1 MEELELLVQQMI
13 EEGKPKAEIE
23 SFIKN
28 WDIISIS
35 KKPNG
40 PAGMPAT
47 ARPKPNQKPA
57 AQPKISL
64 TETDSASSL
73 DAGSLVS
80 QKPIKSGATGGTI
93 ELKEIQLKEPEK
105 EFTPKQED
113 VAKLKS
119 LTRDYLSRNRY
130 RDFVP
135 EDKDISVQ
143 TVMDDYAVAE
153 QAKQEI
159 FDDYA
164 RLYPYQVNGEKSIMQ
179 RLGFGMNSLDNN
191 IGEKKA
197 NAVFQ
202 EVLADI
208 LNGEKR
214 EQQLYTVQQAEQLA
228 ENGDYD
234 TYVQIGKK
242 THYKEIAD
250 GPYGD
255 IIKLNLQLSDIKKKL
270 STATS
275 PEEKLQ
281 YQQVITSLNET
292 LKFRADGLN
301 AKYFFDPITGDRL
314 DPAKVTA
321 SSVAVDDTESVIDR
335 IAKLTEIKNADRN
348 RLELIYFS
356 HLQEYN
362 DHQKLLNTKYNVTV
376 TDRSGKP
383 FNILTDYNSEYT
395 ADGTRVVKNVPLRRL
410 IDAGLSDG
418 ANVSVYTTPGSKEIT
433 TDLESLIKT
442 IPAKSLELARERESL
457 GTVYLANIDPS
468 SIQKNALTTVARGLE
483 TASEEAIGESNTK
496 KLFGASTVKQLEGI
510 EKILSDADIQLS
522 KAQEKNFEKSLA
534 LKSSEAIGAFGIM
547 AGKFAIYDIAT
558 AGIFAFAGFPR
569 FLAALK
575 NSKSTWD
582 KIKRLGILTVAEEV
596 KFETTSLGKAETGAG
611 GSFFLGSE
619 AAKAAMPFRFKNKL
633 AIFNPFLEKIALTG
647 VGGATAS
654 EVSSISEAAIK
665 ELEGNKDF
673 MISLEEL
680 YGDLGDVRDRGIVN
694 IISFA
699 TLGASGMRSLDFK
712 SIKAKE
718 NLIKDI
724 DKRVYD
730 IDKELNSLKEIEGTA
745 DQRRKLENEKD
756 AKLGLRAAAQ
766 MQIDVAHRDVNN
778 ADISRLVEKAAK
790 AKEIIASK
798 ETTELEKKNA
808 ENDLFVI
815 EASINEANKK
825 YDNLLRDIQSSGV
838 FGDFDYQIIKGKEA
852 KIGGPDGR
860 TIKLEP
866 GENARYEPGGK
877 GKKPLIIIDLLSL
890 KKGVVAHEFT
900 HAIFEQAL
908 KNNPVLAE
916 NFKQKIESAINS
928 KLSGVT
934 YTIETPEGLKE
945 ISFKELIEKKY
956 GANPDQTAIE
966 YVTNI
971 VEEIQRNP
979 AFKEALI
986 QNGALN
992 SIRKTVIDAFAKIT
1006 GKEKLPLQDNN
1017 IINADSLLNLL
1028 YKFGGKTESGKDVTA
1043 EVAELKKILIDGSKP
1058 INVETGQEVM
1068 SPKKASKFASK
1079 ELDKELGDSKKD
1091 IFSKAEKAYKEYA
1104 ADPAYKD
1111 NDAVIGVMVG
1121 LEFEPIVKK
1130 IVNKRRDIPGFE
1142 LYRDEIVEAVT
1153 TETRPGFNGI
1163 PDLVALYRRGQ
1174 KLIAFAKK
1182 NLGDQEAINKKA
1194 AELGISEKRAAD
1206 FVEMAKGTKEEA
1218 SLTSFIYGQLPNRIQ
1233 GIIERKFPE
1242 LGRSFELTEGAEGRM
1257 TEAESITVEDSFV
1270 GEGGFYDMS
1279 APEITIRASKEKAYK
1294 ILELPDEF
1302 ISKINEPVE
1311 KFLLNRLPDL
1321 EARTVGNFTTAKGE
1335 PVNVSLYDT
1344 GKATII
1350 LEGSPITIKARTQAD
1365 VAAYLIKEGIINA
1378 DNFVK
1383 SKNFRDSAIEYSKN
1397 AMFNTLQDYVGGTL
1411 KKGTVASEAYAD
1423 FVKKSYGL
1431 YKNYLSQS
1439 NINKRF
1445 SVFAEPVIDKATGK
1459 QARAKTAIGE
1469 PIFKKKDI
1477 TPEEWYEYF
1486 VLGTGSKS
1494 GRIDGRRRSL
1504 LESILEDIAS
1514 DQIVSKLFDAQF
1526 KEVFEKRQGEISDSL
1541 IDNYAAIMAKNLDRG
1556 IEPTSFASKEIQ
1568 DVFKEINEKLNLGTK
1583 EELSNFMAY
1592 ARDSKDKLVI
1602 DLYNKLT
1609 DAIEVE
1615 LKEKI
1620 FIRNTAIIDKMNQ
1633 DTKAIIKTILGEE
1646 APNLNSLD
1654 YKTEE
1659 IPSSLKN
1666 KTTTRAV
1673 VMPEA
1678 DAITYKNLI
1687 NNVAKKLGDYNP
1699 SLLSKVLGGQG
1710 KMAIE
1715 VITKPVDSNAE
1726 PVRNFERINGKYIE
1740 KISGKKEVKNKQGVV
1755 TVNDFVH
1762 SNDPG
1767 ILKIADLIQS
1777 GITKGKKFE
1786 DIRKDIIKRQ
1796 EKTLNYLDSVLL
1808 SLNESLV
1815 GAKNKSQEEFDSV
1828 FKVVYNLLKGSNH
1841 FAITRDYSQILYLDT
1856 QAKGEYKN
1864 AHTEAAAELNAKILA
1879 ELYNGTLDQAKLDRL
1894 KGKQVSVLTEKLLED
1909 AVDKTLGRTKSGN
1922 LLLRPVL
1929 SEIYREAKANSNG
1942 QIINIADAL
1951 QALGKITIGDQLNV
1965 AKNLFSIPES
1975 KFLSD
1980 IVVEKLA
1987 ESFTEQFKDVN
1998 KNEAAELAKSAIEAL
2013 IEPKAEVE
2021 SFASK
2026 ELELKQK
2033 EFALNEMI
2041 ERKKGIRATEK
2052 ISKARASQLG
2062 QGKGKFEF
2070 FLPPNAQDF
2079 HDMLYNFYGKGKQG
2093 EADMQFMRDNLIIP
2107 FETAENKI
2115 STHREDL
2122 AVRFKLLN
2130 KKLKSENVK
2139 LDSELVD
2146 GVEKLGFTVEQAARV
2161 YIWSKLKYEIPNISA
2176 VEQARLINAVRK
2188 NQKLRDFADGLMEM
2202 TDMGGKYP
2210 EPDNNWFADNIKS
2223 ELYSHINKSVRAKY
2237 LEPWQENINAIFSKD
2252 NLNKVE
2258 AVYGKSV
2265 RFNLEQAISR
2275 MKTGRNRPLNLG
2287 KAESAML
2294 DYINGS
2300 NAVTMFANTRSAVL
2314 QTISS
2319 VNFLN
2324 WSDNNIY
2331 AAGKTLADP
2340 KNFAQTYLE
2349 LWNSDFLRQRRSGLQ
2364 IDITES
2370 EIAEAIG
2377 QNKNKAKAL
2386 FAKLMQA
2393 GYKPTQMA
2401 DSFAIAIGG
2410 TPFYINRTKKYMSE
2424 GWSEAEAKAK
2434 AFIDFRSLA
2443 EQHQQSSRQDRV
2455 SNIQTGLAGR
2465 LIFSFNNTPFQMTRI
2480 MKRAALDLINRRGS
2494 DKENISK
2501 LIYYST
2507 VQNLI
2512 FYTLQQGLFAAAFGD
2527 EDEKTTSN
2535 RYEKLTDGMISGFLR
2550 GTGLPGAVLSTVYLA
2565 AKNYQFETEKGYG
2578 ADYGNTINQL
2588 LSISPPLSTKTRSV
2602 YSALKSRKYYLTT
2615 KKGQRELETK
2625 QGFFEDP
2632 LMRSNIKMLSSLTNA
2647 PLSRIQTKIEN
2658 LGGSMDDQYGVWQRA
2673 ALALGWDK
2681 YSLGLY
2687 NDIPLTEEEKKI
2699 SSEERSKRAKE
2710 SADKRKTEEIKNMAT
2725 MTDKELIEYL
2735 NSKKK

>member
-57 AQPKISL
+57 AQPQISL

-80 QKPIKSGATGGTI
+80 QKPIESGIGIA
-93 ELKEIQLKEPEK
+93 KEKPKQG
-105 EFTPKQED
+105 FAPKQED
-113 VAKLKS
+113 VARLKS

-143 TVMDDYAVAE
+143 TVMDNYEIAE
-153 QAKQEI
+153 QAKEEI
-159 FDDYA
+159 FKDYS
-164 RLYPYQVNGEKSIMQ
+164 RLYPTQIQGEKTILQ
-179 RLGFGMNSLDNN
+179 QLGFVQNSLDKN
-191 IGEKKA
+191 IGKEKA
-197 NAVFQ
+197 DTIFQ

-214 EQQLYTVQQAEQLA
+214 EKEIYTVKQAEQLA
-228 ENGDYD
+228 ESGDYD
-234 TYVQIGKK
+234 TYMQIGKK
-242 THYKEIAD
+242 AHSAEIAN

-255 IIKLNLQLSDIKKKL
+255 IIRINQQLDGFKKKL
-270 STATS
+270 NTATT
-275 PEEKLQ
+275 PEEKLE
-281 YQQVITSLNET
+281 YQETINSLNES
-292 LKFRADGLN
+292 LKSRAENLDV
-301 AKYFFDPITGDRL
+301 KYFFDPITGDRL

-321 SSVAVDDTESVIDR
+321 SSTAADETDSVLDR
-335 IAKLTEIKNADRN
+335 IAQLTAIKDTDKN
-348 RLELIYFS
+348 RLELAYFS

-376 TDRSGKP
+376 TGRDGKP
-383 FNILTDYNSEYT
+383 FNILTDYDSEYT
-395 ADGTRVVKNVPLRRL
+395 SDGTRVIKNVPLRRL

-418 ANVSVYTTPGSKEIT
+418 ANVSVYTAPGSKEVA

-442 IPAKSLELARERESL
+442 IPTKSLELARERQAL

-468 SIQKNALTTVARGLE
+468 SINKNVLTTATRFVESAVDATIGADATERLFGSSTVKKLDEIEKTLSDSNVQLSDAQKENFKRSLPLQIAEGTGGFIPELVKFAAYDVATQGAYTSIGITRLLSTLKNSKSAWDKTKYLALAAGMEELKFEAVTLGGAETGAGAGFFLGGTAARKIMPFRFKGDLAAFNPALE
-483 TASEEAIGESNTK
+483 KIVLGGAGGAAASEVASVVEAG
-496 KLFGASTVKQLEGI
+496 VKQLEG
-510 EKILSDADIQLS
+510 D
-522 KAQEKNFEKSLA
+522 KS
-534 LKSSEAIGAFGIM
+534 FM
-547 AGKFAIYDIAT
+547 
-558 AGIFAFAGFPR
+558 
-569 FLAALK
+569 
-575 NSKSTWD
+575 
-582 KIKRLGILTVAEEV
+582 
-596 KFETTSLGKAETGAG
+596 
-611 GSFFLGSE
+611 
-619 AAKAAMPFRFKNKL
+619 
-633 AIFNPFLEKIALTG
+633 
-647 VGGATAS
+647 
-654 EVSSISEAAIK
+654 SSIK
-665 ELEGNKDF
+665 
-673 MISLEEL
+673 EL
-680 YGDLGDVRDRGIVN
+680 YGDLGEAAERGIVN
-694 IISFA
+694 SFVFGLIGVHNMKP
-699 TLGASGMRSLDFK
+699 TDFK
-712 SIKAKE
+712 SIRSKE
-718 NLIKDI
+718 NLVKDI
-724 DKRVYD
+724 DKRLYD
-730 IDKELNSLKEIEGTA
+730 IDKELKSLKKIKGTEY
-745 DQRRKLENEKD
+745 QQSKLIDE
-756 AKLGLRAAAQ
+756 AAAK
-766 MQIDVAHRDVNN
+766 IGLKNTISAELKVAHRDIDN
-778 ADISRLVEKAAK
+778 ANISLFAEKAANAKKIISSKTATEQEK
-790 AKEIIASK
+790 ADAK
-798 ETTELEKKNA
+798 
-808 ENDLFVI
+808 NDLFVA
-815 EASINEANKK
+815 EAAIDNASKK
-825 YDNLLRDIQSSGV
+825 YENLLRDVQSSGAL
-838 FGDFDYQIIKGKEA
+838 GEFDYEIIRGK
-852 KIGGPDGR
+852 
-860 TIKLEP
+860 
-866 GENARYEPGGK
+866 K
-877 GKKPLIIIDLLSL
+877 GKKGTLEATENAKYVPGKKGQKPLLILDLLSL
-890 KKGVVAHEFT
+890 KKGVVPHEFT
-900 HAIFEQAL
+900 HIIFEQAL
-908 KNNPVLAE
+908 NNDPVLAE
-916 NFKQKIESAINS
+916 NFKKKIQGAINT

-934 YTIETPEGLKE
+934 FTVKDAEGPKE
-945 ISFKELIEKKY
+945 ISFDELINAKY
-956 GANPDQTAIE
+956 GANESQTAIE

-971 VEEIQRNP
+971 VEEIQKNP
-979 AFKEALI
+979 AVKRALI
-986 QNGALN
+986 QNGAMN
-992 SIRKTVIDAFAKIT
+992 SIRKSVLDAFSTIT
-1006 GKEKLPLQDNN
+1006 GKEKLPLQDEN
-1017 IINADSLLNLL
+1017 IRDVDSLLNLL
-1028 YKFGGKTESGKDVTA
+1028 YKFGSKAEAGKDITKEA
-1043 EVAELKKILIDGSKP
+1043 EELKNILIDGSKP
-1058 INVETGQEVM
+1058 INGKTGEEIM
-1068 SPKKASKFASK
+1068 STEKASEFASK

-1104 ADPAYKD
+1104 TDPAYKD
-1111 NDAVIGVMVG
+1111 NEAVIGMMVG

-1130 IVNKRRDIPGFE
+1130 IVDKRRDIPGFD
-1142 LYRDEIVEAVT
+1142 LYRNEIVEAVT

-1182 NLGDQEAINKKA
+1182 NPADQEAINKKA
-1194 AELGISEKRAAD
+1194 AELGINEKRIAD

-1218 SLTSFIYGQLPNRIQ
+1218 SLTSFVYGQLPNRIQ

-1257 TEAESITVEDSFV
+1257 TEAESMTVEDSFV

-1279 APEITIRASKEKAYK
+1279 APEVTMRASKEKAYK

-1302 ISKINEPVE
+1302 VDKISKPIE
-1311 KFLLNRLPDL
+1311 KFLLGKLPDL

-1335 PVNVSLYDT
+1335 SVNVSLYDN

-1350 LEGSPITIKARTQAD
+1350 LEGAPITIKARTQAE
-1365 VAAYLIKEGIINA
+1365 VATYLIKEGVIDA
-1378 DNFVK
+1378 DNFNK
-1383 SKNFRDSAIEYSKN
+1383 SKNFRESAIEYSKN
-1397 AMFNTLQDYVGGTL
+1397 AIFNNLQDYVGGTL
-1411 KKGTVASEAYAD
+1411 KKGTVASEAYAE
-1423 FVKKSYGL
+1423 FVNKSYSL

-1445 SVFAEPVIDKATGK
+1445 SVFADPVIDKATGK
-1459 QARAKTAIGE
+1459 QARAKTAVGE
-1469 PIFKKKDI
+1469 PIFKKREI
-1477 TPEEWYEYF
+1477 TPQEWSEYF

-1504 LESILEDIAS
+1504 LEAISEEIGG
-1514 DQIVSKLFDAQF
+1514 DQIVSKLFDNEF
-1526 KEVFEKRQGEISDSL
+1526 KEIFEKRQGEISDNL

-1556 IEPTSFASKEIQ
+1556 IEPESFASKELQ

-1583 EELSNFMAY
+1583 EEL
-1592 ARDSKDKLVI
+1592 ARFIISAPDSKDKLVI
-1602 DLYNKLT
+1602 DLYDKFIS
-1609 DAIEVE
+1609 AIEAE
-1615 LKEKI
+1615 LKEKV
-1620 FIRNTAIIDKMNQ
+1620 FIKNTSIVDKMNQ
-1633 DTKAIIKTILGEE
+1633 DTKAIIKRILGEE

-1654 YKTEE
+1654 YGKVLE
-1659 IPSSLKN
+1659 PSSRVEGREVSLFVIPKADVAVYETIIKN
-1666 KTTTRAV
+1666 V
-1673 VMPEA
+1673 VE
-1678 DAITYKNLI
+1678 
-1687 NNVAKKLGDYNP
+1687 KLENYNP
-1699 SLLSKVLGGQG
+1699 VLLSSVLGGQG
-1710 KMAIE
+1710 KMVIE
-1715 VITKPVDSNAE
+1715 VEGGNK
-1726 PVRNFERINGKYIE
+1726 RINGKYIE
-1740 KISGKKEVKNKQGVV
+1740 GIQGIKESKESKKAV
-1755 TVNDFVH
+1755 TRNDFVH
-1762 SNDPG
+1762 SNDSELLKFKQQLDIAETKEDKIK
-1767 ILKIADLIQS
+1767 ILNSKANQEL
-1777 GITKGKKFE
+1777 
-1786 DIRKDIIKRQ
+1786 RKNILARQ
-1796 EKTLNYLDSVLL
+1796 EKTQKFLDNALISFNETLN
-1808 SLNESLV
+1808 N
-1815 GAKNKSQEEFDSV
+1815 AKNKGQQEFETV
-1828 FKVVYNLLKGSNH
+1828 YRVIYNLLKGSNH

-1879 ELYNGTLDQAKLDRL
+1879 ELYNGTLDQTKLDAL

-1909 AVDKTLGRTKSGN
+1909 AVDKVLGRTKSGN
-1922 LLLRPVL
+1922 LLLRPML
-1929 SEIYREAKANSNG
+1929 TEIYREAKANSNG
-1942 QIINIADAL
+1942 QIINIAEAV
-1951 QALGKITIGDQLNV
+1951 QKLGKTTIADQFAV
-1965 AKNLFSIPES
+1965 AENLFSIPEN

-1980 IVVEKLA
+1980 IVIEKLA
-1987 ESFTEQFKDVN
+1987 DSFTDQFKDVN
-1998 KNEAAELAKSAIEAL
+1998 KNEAIELAKGAIEAL
-2013 IEPKAEVE
+2013 TKPEAEAE

-2033 EFALNEMI
+2033 EFVLNEMI
-2041 ERKKGIRATEK
+2041 ERKKGVRATEK

-2062 QGKGKFEF
+2062 QGKGKFEV

-2093 EADMQFMRDNLIIP
+2093 EADMQFMRENLIEP
-2107 FETAENKI
+2107 FENAENKI

-2130 KKLKSENVK
+2130 KKLKSEDVK

-2176 VEQARLINAVRK
+2176 VEQARLISAVRK

-2252 NLNKVE
+2252 NLNKIE
-2258 AVYGKSV
+2258 AVYGKNV
-2265 RFNLEQAISR
+2265 RFNLEQAIGR
-2275 MKTGRNRPLNLG
+2275 MRTGRNRPLNLG

-2300 NAVTMFANTRSAVL
+2300 NAVTMFVNTRSAVL

-2319 VNFLN
+2319 VNFIN

-2377 QNKNKAKAL
+2377 ENKNKAKAL

-2424 GWSEAEAKAK
+2424 GLSEAEAKAK

-2443 EQHQQSSRQDRV
+2443 EEHQQSSRQDRV
-2455 SNIQTGLAGR
+2455 SNIQTGVAGR

-2480 MKRAALDLINRRGS
+2480 MKRAALDLVNRRGN

-2501 LIYYST
+2501 LVYYST

-2512 FYTLQQGLFAAAFGD
+2512 FYALQQGLFAAAFGD
-2527 EDEKTTSN
+2527 EDEKTNSD
-2535 RYEKLTDGMISGFLR
+2535 RYERLADGMISGFLR
-2550 GTGLPGAVLSTVYLA
+2550 GTGLPGAVLSTAYLT

-2578 ADYGNTINQL
+2578 ADYGNTINQM

-2615 KKGQRELETK
+2615 NKGKKELETK
-2625 QGFFEDP
+2625 QGFFENP
-2632 LMRSNIKMLSSLTNA
+2632 VMRSNIKLLSTMSNA
-2647 PLSRIQTKIEN
+2647 PLSRIQTKMEN
-2658 LGGSMDDQYGVWQRA
+2658 LGGTMDDQYGTWQRA

-2687 NDIPLTEEEKKI
+2687 NKPVETEEEKKI
-2699 SSEERSKRAKE
+2699 SSQERSKRAKE
-2710 SADKRKTEEIKNMAT
+2710 SAAKRKLDEMNAMSKMTSEELA
-2725 MTDKELIEYL
+2725 EYL
-2735 NSKKK
+2735 KNKKSK

>member
-1 MEELELLVQQMI
+1 MEELELLVEQMLK
-13 EEGKPKAEIE
+13 EGKSQDEIT
-23 SFIKN
+23 SFIKS
-28 WDIISIS
+28 WDANSTP

-40 PAGMPAT
+40 PVEKTAT
-47 ARPKPNQKPA
+47 SGPKPTPPQKA
-57 AQPKISL
+57 APMGITL
-64 TETDSASSL
+64 TETDSASL
-73 DAGSLVS
+73 LGAGSLVS
-80 QKPIKSGATGGTI
+80 QKPIKSGIGIAEEKPKPKLDSALIKSFSNDAINGINSIIADPIKLESATGYTNL
-93 ELKEIQLKEPEK
+93 EALYYDEK
-105 EFTPKQED
+105 ENPWGGLKAEVIDNVPDEYKAD
-113 VAKLKS
+113 VEKIINATFNNKVQKL
-119 LTRDYLSRNRY
+119 
-130 RDFVP
+130 
-135 EDKDISVQ
+135 
-143 TVMDDYAVAE
+143 
-153 QAKQEI
+153 QA
-159 FDDYA
+159 
-164 RLYPYQVNGEKSIMQ
+164 Q
-179 RLGFGMNSLDNN
+179 RSKASLDNLN
-191 IGEKKA
+191 NYIQQKGIGIEQMDSILQSTELQTLSSSESKLYSINKKLEDKNLPLAVRQRLEEEKKLYRGKNKKDKVDLSTGMAISVEDADARVKLGESESSFVDISNTVNLYA
-197 NAVFQ
+197 NAYLKKGTDRDKLKAEWQ
-202 EVLADI
+202 STL
-208 LNGEKR
+208 R
-214 EQQLYTVQQAEQLA
+214 ENYALTLD
-228 ENGDYD
+228 N
-234 TYVQIGKK
+234 KK
-242 THYKEIAD
+242 TYD
-250 GPYGD
+250 
-255 IIKLNLQLSDIKKKL
+255 
-270 STATS
+270 
-275 PEEKLQ
+275 
-281 YQQVITSLNET
+281 
-292 LKFRADGLN
+292 
-301 AKYFFDPITGDRL
+301 
-314 DPAKVTA
+314 AKVTNKMLR
-321 SSVAVDDTESVIDR
+321 S
-335 IAKLTEIKNADRN
+335 
-348 RLELIYFS
+348 
-356 HLQEYN
+356 
-362 DHQKLLNTKYNVTV
+362 LLVSDGYKIE
-376 TDRSGKP
+376 P
-383 FNILTDYNSEYT
+383 
-395 ADGTRVVKNVPLRRL
+395 DGTFKNLPLDAIVKYADYGSITGKDSRL
-410 IDAGLSDG
+410 ARFLGLDD
-418 ANVSVYTTPGSKEIT
+418 KIMT
-433 TDLESLIKT
+433 TDGQDLE
-442 IPAKSLELARERESL
+442 ELARIQASRKIALLGKKEALKRLYILNEDITSIDKNKLTQATEIL
-457 GTVYLANIDPS
+457 GTALVGEKWYTDNYGFSGRKLVTQAAEVLQDNDINLSKEEKEYLEYSFGETLTEVGAGFAPI
-468 SIQKNALTTVARGLE
+468 ALEFALLNKARGLIMAG
-483 TASEEAIGESNTK
+483 TGVNRLMEAWRG
-496 KLFGASTVKQLEGI
+496 G
-510 EKILSDADIQLS
+510 S
-522 KAQEKNFEKSLA
+522 K
-534 LKSSEAIGAFGIM
+534 AIGA
-547 AGKFAIYDIAT
+547 AKA
-558 AGIFAFAGFPR
+558 
-569 FLAALK
+569 
-575 NSKSTWD
+575 
-582 KIKRLGILTVAEEV
+582 
-596 KFETTSLGKAETGAG
+596 TTSLGRTINKAKFVGATLMMEEAVTQTVGLNTGAG
-611 GSFFLGSE
+611 AAFAGVGLLMPIKFRSSYNQLNTILNKGLVPGFTGVVAGE
-619 AAKAAMPFRFKNKL
+619 AAKHVETGIKQLKGEQQWQNFVEENYNDLSKVGKDALANFIVFGASGFGHIGKYDLTTTKRLNEIRTLRDNAMINALKTSDPNAQKYAELYNEVDVYIKSIDSYKKRQTKEGYKDYLNNEFLPEINKKQSKRGL
-633 AIFNPFLEKIALTG
+633 QEIEMDVKP
-647 VGGATAS
+647 AS
-654 EVSSISEAAIK
+654 EMRPGYDAEYIPSSKNSKAKVFVDEAKYREGKEIHEISHALQHELFGTDATFK
-665 ELEGNKDF
+665 ENFVEGLRDILKKITLPSKVENGKILESGNLLELIDSNYSGNKMDSEYFAHAAEYLAKPEVYSSLVAGNAFYNLKNHVTGFFEQNFGYKPALRTQADLINWMGRYVETLKKGKGYTTYAERLQEFIKPETMTSEF
-673 MISLEEL
+673 MAGENKKFASQILEEL
-680 YGDLGDVRDRGIVN
+680 GD
-694 IISFA
+694 
-699 TLGASGMRSLDFK
+699 K
-712 SIKAKE
+712 
-718 NLIKDI
+718 
-724 DKRVYD
+724 
-730 IDKELNSLKEIEGTA
+730 
-745 DQRRKLENEKD
+745 
-756 AKLGLRAAAQ
+756 
-766 MQIDVAHRDVNN
+766 
-778 ADISRLVEKAAK
+778 
-790 AKEIIASK
+790 
-798 ETTELEKKNA
+798 
-808 ENDLFVI
+808 
-815 EASINEANKK
+815 
-825 YDNLLRDIQSSGV
+825 
-838 FGDFDYQIIKGKEA
+838 
-852 KIGGPDGR
+852 
-860 TIKLEP
+860 
-866 GENARYEPGGK
+866 
-877 GKKPLIIIDLLSL
+877 
-890 KKGVVAHEFT
+890 
-900 HAIFEQAL
+900 
-908 KNNPVLAE
+908 
-916 NFKQKIESAINS
+916 
-928 KLSGVT
+928 
-934 YTIETPEGLKE
+934 
-945 ISFKELIEKKY
+945 
-956 GANPDQTAIE
+956 
-966 YVTNI
+966 
-971 VEEIQRNP
+971 
-979 AFKEALI
+979 
-986 QNGALN
+986 
-992 SIRKTVIDAFAKIT
+992 
-1006 GKEKLPLQDNN
+1006 
-1017 IINADSLLNLL
+1017 
-1028 YKFGGKTESGKDVTA
+1028 
-1043 EVAELKKILIDGSKP
+1043 
-1058 INVETGQEVM
+1058 
-1068 SPKKASKFASK
+1068 
-1079 ELDKELGDSKKD
+1079 KKD
-1091 IFSKAEKAYKEYA
+1091 IFSKAEKAYKEYST
-1104 ADPAYKD
+1104 DPAYKD
-1111 NDAVIGVMVG
+1111 NEAVIGMMVG

-1130 IVNKRRDIPGFE
+1130 IVDKRRDIPGFE

-1174 KLIAFAKK
+1174 KLITFAKK

-1194 AELGISEKRAAD
+1194 AELGISEKRIAD

-1218 SLTSFIYGQLPNRIQ
+1218 SLASFIYGQLPNRIQ

-1242 LGRSFELTEGAEGRM
+1242 LGRSFELTEGAEGKM

-1279 APEITIRASKEKAYK
+1279 APEVTIRASKEKAYK

-1302 ISKINEPVE
+1302 ITKINAPVE
-1311 KFLLNRLPDL
+1311 KFLLSRLPDL
-1321 EARTVGNFTTAKGE
+1321 EARTVGNFVTAKGE

-1365 VAAYLIKEGIINA
+1365 VAAYLIKEGVIDA

-1397 AMFNTLQDYVGGTL
+1397 AMFNILQDYVGGTL
-1411 KKGTVASEAYAD
+1411 KKGTVASAEYAD
-1423 FVKKSYGL
+1423 FVKKSYSL

-1445 SVFAEPVIDKATGK
+1445 SVFAEPVIDKVTGK

-1486 VLGTGSKS
+1486 VLGAGSKS

-1504 LESILEDIAS
+1504 LESILEDVAS
-1514 DQIVSKLFDAQF
+1514 DQIVSKLFDKEF

-1556 IEPTSFASKEIQ
+1556 IEPTSFASRKIQ
-1568 DVFKEINEKLNLGTK
+1568 EVFEEINEKLNLGTK
-1583 EELSNFMAY
+1583 EELSNFITY
-1592 ARDSKDKLVI
+1592 ASDSKDKLVI

-1609 DAIEVE
+1609 DAIEAE
-1615 LKEKI
+1615 LREKI
-1620 FIRNTAIIDKMNQ
+1620 FIKNTAVVDKMNQ
-1633 DTKAIIKTILGEE
+1633 DTKAIFKRILSDE
-1646 APNLNSLD
+1646 APNLNNLD
-1654 YKTEE
+1654 YEK
-1659 IPSSLKN
+1659 ILKPSSRVEGRKVSLSIVPKTDVPVYENIIKN
-1666 KTTTRAV
+1666 A
-1673 VMPEA
+1673 
-1678 DAITYKNLI
+1678 
-1687 NNVAKKLGDYNP
+1687 AKKLGNYDP
-1699 SLLSKVLGGQG
+1699 VLLSSVLGGQG

-1715 VITKPVDSNAE
+1715 IEGGAKG
-1726 PVRNFERINGKYIE
+1726 INGKYIKQIQGIQEPKGQE
-1740 KISGKKEVKNKQGVV
+1740 KAITRK
-1755 TVNDFVH
+1755 DFVH

-1777 GITKGKKFE
+1777 GITKGQKFE
-1786 DIRKDIIKRQ
+1786 DVRNDIIKRQ

-1815 GAKNKSQEEFDSV
+1815 EAKNKSQEEFDSV

-1879 ELYNGTLDQAKLDRL
+1879 ELYNGTLNQEKLNEL
-1894 KGKQVSVLTEKLLED
+1894 KGRQVSVLTEKLLED
-1909 AVDKTLGRTKSGN
+1909 AVDKALGRTKSGN

-1929 SEIYREAKANSNG
+1929 TEIYREAKANSNG
-1942 QIINIADAL
+1942 QIINVSDAL
-1951 QALGKITIGDQLNV
+1951 QALGKITIGDQFAV
-1965 AKNLFSIPES
+1965 AEKLFSIPEN

-1980 IVVEKLA
+1980 IVIEKLA
-1987 ESFTEQFKDVN
+1987 ESFADQFENISK
-1998 KNEAAELAKSAIEAL
+1998 KEGIELAKSAIDALVKPEAQ
-2013 IEPKAEVE
+2013 PE

-2252 NLNKVE
+2252 NLNKIE

-2300 NAVTMFANTRSAVL
+2300 NAVTMFANSRSAVL

-2424 GWSEAEAKAK
+2424 GFSEAEAKAK

-2443 EQHQQSSRQDRV
+2443 EEHQQSSRQDRV
-2455 SNIQTGLAGR
+2455 SNIQTGVAGR
-2465 LIFSFNNTPFQMTRI
+2465 LVFSFNNTPFQMTRI

-2527 EDEKTTSN
+2527 EDEKTTSS
-2535 RYEKLTDGMISGFLR
+2535 RYEKLADGMISGFLR

-2632 LMRSNIKMLSSLTNA
+2632 LMRSNIKMFSSLTNA
-2647 PLSRIQTKIEN
+2647 PLSRIQTKMEN
-2658 LGGSMDDQYGVWQRA
+2658 LGGTMDDQYGVWQRA

-2687 NDIPLTEEEKKI
+2687 NNIPLTEEEKKI
-2699 SSEERSKRAKE
+2699 SAEERSKRAKE
-2710 SADKRKTEEIKNMAT
+2710 SADKRKIEEIKNMAT

>member
-57 AQPKISL
+57 AQPQISL
-64 TETDSASSL
+64 TETDSVSSL

-80 QKPIKSGATGGTI
+80 QKPIESGIGIA
-93 ELKEIQLKEPEK
+93 KEKPKQ

-113 VAKLKS
+113 VARLKN

-130 RDFVP
+130 REFVP

-143 TVMDDYAVAE
+143 TVMDDYEIAE
-153 QAKQEI
+153 QAKEEI
-159 FDDYA
+159 FKDYS
-164 RLYPYQVNGEKSIMQ
+164 RLYPTQIQGEKTILQ
-179 RLGFGMNSLDNN
+179 QLGFVQNSLDKN
-191 IGEKKA
+191 IGKEKA
-197 NAVFQ
+197 DTIFQ

-208 LNGEKR
+208 LNSEKR
-214 EQQLYTVQQAEQLA
+214 EKEIYTVEQAEQLA
-228 ENGDYD
+228 ESGDYD
-234 TYVQIGKK
+234 TYMQIGKK
-242 THYKEIAD
+242 AHSAEIAN

-255 IIKLNLQLSDIKKKL
+255 IIRINQQLDGFKKKL
-270 STATS
+270 NTATT
-275 PEEKLQ
+275 PEEKLE
-281 YQQVITSLNET
+281 YQETINSLNES
-292 LKFRADGLN
+292 LKYRANNLDV
-301 AKYFFDPITGDRL
+301 KYFFDPITGDRL

-321 SSVAVDDTESVIDR
+321 SSTAADDTDSVLDR
-335 IAKLTEIKNADRN
+335 IAQLTAIKDTDKN
-348 RLELIYFS
+348 RLELAYFS

-362 DHQKLLNTKYNVTV
+362 DHQKLLNTKYNVTA
-376 TDRSGKP
+376 TGRDGKP
-383 FNILTDYNSEYT
+383 FNILTDYDSEYT
-395 ADGTRVVKNVPLRRL
+395 SDGTRVIKNVPLRRL

-418 ANVSVYTTPGSKEIT
+418 ANVSVYTAPGSKEVA

-442 IPAKSLELARERESL
+442 IPTKSLELARERQAL

-468 SIQKNALTTVARGLE
+468 SINKNALTTATRFVESAVDATIGADATERLFGSSTVKKLDEIEKTLSDSNVQLSDAQKENFKRSLPLQIAEGAGGFIPELVKFAAYDVATQGAYTSIGITRLLSTLKNSKSAWDKTKYLALAAGMEELKFEAVTLGGAETGAGAGFFLGGTAARKIMPFRFKGDLAAFNPALE
-483 TASEEAIGESNTK
+483 KIVLGGAGGAAASEVASVVEAG
-496 KLFGASTVKQLEGI
+496 VKQLEG
-510 EKILSDADIQLS
+510 D
-522 KAQEKNFEKSLA
+522 KS
-534 LKSSEAIGAFGIM
+534 FM
-547 AGKFAIYDIAT
+547 
-558 AGIFAFAGFPR
+558 
-569 FLAALK
+569 
-575 NSKSTWD
+575 
-582 KIKRLGILTVAEEV
+582 
-596 KFETTSLGKAETGAG
+596 
-611 GSFFLGSE
+611 
-619 AAKAAMPFRFKNKL
+619 
-633 AIFNPFLEKIALTG
+633 
-647 VGGATAS
+647 
-654 EVSSISEAAIK
+654 SSIK
-665 ELEGNKDF
+665 
-673 MISLEEL
+673 EL
-680 YGDLGDVRDRGIVN
+680 YGDLGKAAERGIVN
-694 IISFA
+694 SFVFGLIGVHNMKP
-699 TLGASGMRSLDFK
+699 TDFK
-712 SIKAKE
+712 SIRSKE
-718 NLIKDI
+718 NLVKDI
-724 DKRVYD
+724 DKRLYD
-730 IDKELNSLKEIEGTA
+730 IDKELKSLKKTKGTEY
-745 DQRRKLENEKD
+745 QQSKLIDE
-756 AKLGLRAAAQ
+756 AAAK
-766 MQIDVAHRDVNN
+766 IGLKNTISAELKVAHRDIDN
-778 ADISRLVEKAAK
+778 ANISLFAEKAANAKKIISSKTATEQEK
-790 AKEIIASK
+790 ADAK
-798 ETTELEKKNA
+798 
-808 ENDLFVI
+808 NDLFVA
-815 EASINEANKK
+815 EAAIDNASKK
-825 YDNLLRDIQSSGV
+825 YENLLRDVQSSGAL
-838 FGDFDYQIIKGKEA
+838 GEFDYELVRGK
-852 KIGGPDGR
+852 
-860 TIKLEP
+860 
-866 GENARYEPGGK
+866 K
-877 GKKPLIIIDLLSL
+877 GKKGTLEASENAKYVPGKKGQKPLLILDLLSL
-890 KKGVVAHEFT
+890 KKGVVPHEFT
-900 HAIFEQAL
+900 HIIFEQAL
-908 KNNPVLAE
+908 NNDPVLAE
-916 NFKQKIESAINS
+916 NFKKKIQGAINT

-934 YTIETPEGLKE
+934 FTVKDAEGPKE
-945 ISFKELIEKKY
+945 VSFDELINAKY
-956 GANPDQTAIE
+956 GANESQTAIE

-979 AFKEALI
+979 AVKRALI
-986 QNGALN
+986 QNGAMN
-992 SIRKTVIDAFAKIT
+992 SIRKSVLDAFSTIT
-1006 GKEKLPLQDNN
+1006 GKEKLPLQDEN
-1017 IINADSLLNLL
+1017 IRDVDSLLNLL
-1028 YKFGGKTESGKDVTA
+1028 YKFGSKAEAGKDITKEA
-1043 EVAELKKILIDGSKP
+1043 EELKNILIDGSKP
-1058 INVETGQEVM
+1058 INGKTGEEVM
-1068 SPKKASKFASK
+1068 STEKASEFASK

-1104 ADPAYKD
+1104 TDPAYKD
-1111 NDAVIGVMVG
+1111 NEAVIGMMVG

-1130 IVNKRRDIPGFE
+1130 IVDKRRDIPGFD
-1142 LYRDEIVEAVT
+1142 LYRNEIVEAVT

-1182 NLGDQEAINKKA
+1182 NPGDQEAINKKA
-1194 AELGISEKRAAD
+1194 AELGVNEKRIAD

-1218 SLTSFIYGQLPNRIQ
+1218 SLTSFVYGQLPNRIQ

-1242 LGRSFELTEGAEGRM
+1242 LGRSFELTEGTEGRM
-1257 TEAESITVEDSFV
+1257 TEAESMTVEDSFV

-1279 APEITIRASKEKAYK
+1279 APEITMRASKEKAYK
-1294 ILELPDEF
+1294 VLELPDEF
-1302 ISKINEPVE
+1302 VDKISKPIE
-1311 KFLLNRLPDL
+1311 KFLLGKLPDL

-1335 PVNVSLYDT
+1335 SVNVSLYDN

-1350 LEGSPITIKARTQAD
+1350 LDGAPITIKARTQAE
-1365 VAAYLIKEGIINA
+1365 VATYLIKEGVIDA
-1378 DNFVK
+1378 DNFNK
-1383 SKNFRDSAIEYSKN
+1383 SKNFRESAIEYSKN
-1397 AMFNTLQDYVGGTL
+1397 AIFNNLQDYVGGTL
-1411 KKGTVASEAYAD
+1411 KKGTVASEAYAE
-1423 FVKKSYGL
+1423 FVNKSYSL

-1445 SVFAEPVIDKATGK
+1445 SVFADPVIDKATGK
-1459 QARAKTAIGE
+1459 QARAKTAVGE
-1469 PIFKKKDI
+1469 PIFKKREI
-1477 TPEEWYEYF
+1477 TPQEWSEYF

-1504 LESILEDIAS
+1504 LEAISEEIGS
-1514 DQIVSKLFDAQF
+1514 DQIVSKLFDNEF
-1526 KEVFEKRQGEISDSL
+1526 KEIFEKRQGEISDNL

-1556 IEPTSFASKEIQ
+1556 VEPESFASKELQ
-1568 DVFKEINEKLNLGTK
+1568 DVFEEINQELNLGTK
-1583 EELSNFMAY
+1583 EEL
-1592 ARDSKDKLVI
+1592 ARFIMSAPDSKDKLVI
-1602 DLYNKLT
+1602 DLYDKFIN
-1609 DAIEVE
+1609 AIEAE
-1615 LKEKI
+1615 LKEKV
-1620 FIRNTAIIDKMNQ
+1620 FIKNTSVVDKMNQ
-1633 DTKAIIKTILGEE
+1633 DTKAIIKRMLGDD
-1646 APNLNSLD
+1646 APNLNKLD
-1654 YKTEE
+1654 YKTED
-1659 IPSSLKN
+1659 IPSSRKN
-1666 KTTTRAV
+1666 KTIIKAV

-1678 DAITYKNLI
+1678 DALAYKNLI
-1687 NNVAKKLGDYNP
+1687 NNVAQKLGNYNL

-1710 KMAIE
+1710 KMAVE
-1715 VITKPVDSNAE
+1715 VIAEPVDNNAE
-1726 PVRNFERINGKYIE
+1726 PIRTFERINGKYIE
-1740 KISGKKEVKNKQGVV
+1740 KITSKKEAKNNQDVV

-1762 SNDPG
+1762 SNDPE
-1767 ILKIADLIQS
+1767 ILKIAELVQS
-1777 GITKGKKFE
+1777 QITKGEKFE
-1786 DIRKDIIKRQ
+1786 NARENIVKRQ
-1796 EKTLNYLDSVLL
+1796 EKILNYLDSVLL

-1815 GAKNKSQEEFDSV
+1815 EAKGKSQEEFDSV

-1879 ELYNGTLDQAKLDRL
+1879 ELYNGTLDQTKLDAL

-1909 AVDKTLGRTKSGN
+1909 AVDNALGRTKSGN
-1922 LLLRPVL
+1922 LLLRPML
-1929 SEIYREAKANSNG
+1929 AEIYREAKANSNG
-1942 QIINIADAL
+1942 QIINIADAI
-1951 QALGKITIGDQLNV
+1951 QKLGKTTIADQFAV
-1965 AKNLFSIPES
+1965 AKNLFSIPKN

-1980 IVVEKLA
+1980 IVIEKLA
-1987 ESFTEQFKDVN
+1987 DLFTDQFKDVN
-1998 KNEAAELAKSAIEAL
+1998 KNEAIELAKSAIEAL
-2013 IEPKAEVE
+2013 AKPEAEAE

-2033 EFALNEMI
+2033 EFTLNEMI
-2041 ERKKGIRATEK
+2041 ERKKGVRATEK

-2062 QGKGKFEF
+2062 QGKGRFEV

-2093 EADMQFMRDNLIIP
+2093 EADMQFMKENLIEP
-2107 FETAENKI
+2107 FENAENKI

-2130 KKLKSENVK
+2130 KKLKSEDVK
-2139 LDSELVD
+2139 LDNELVD

-2176 VEQARLINAVRK
+2176 VEQARLISAVRK

-2252 NLNKVE
+2252 NLNKIE
-2258 AVYGKSV
+2258 ATYGKNV
-2265 RFNLEQAISR
+2265 RFNLEQAIGR
-2275 MKTGRNRPLNLG
+2275 MRTGRNRPLNLG

-2300 NAVTMFANTRSAVL
+2300 NAVTMFVNTRSAVL

-2319 VNFLN
+2319 VNFIN

-2377 QNKNKAKAL
+2377 ENKNKAKAL

-2424 GWSEAEAKAK
+2424 GLSEAEAKAK

-2443 EQHQQSSRQDRV
+2443 EEHQQSSRQDRV
-2455 SNIQTGLAGR
+2455 SNIQTGVAGR

-2480 MKRAALDLINRRGS
+2480 MKRAALDLVNRRGN

-2501 LIYYST
+2501 LVYYST

-2512 FYTLQQGLFAAAFGD
+2512 FYALQQGLFAAAFGD
-2527 EDEKTTSN
+2527 EDEKTNSN
-2535 RYEKLTDGMISGFLR
+2535 RYERLADGMISGFLR
-2550 GTGLPGAVLSTVYLA
+2550 GTGLPGAVLSTAYLT

-2578 ADYGNTINQL
+2578 ADYGNTINQM

-2615 KKGQRELETK
+2615 NKGKKELETK
-2625 QGFFEDP
+2625 QGFFENP
-2632 LMRSNIKMLSSLTNA
+2632 VMRSNIKLLSTMSNA
-2647 PLSRIQTKIEN
+2647 PLSRIQTKMEN
-2658 LGGSMDDQYGVWQRA
+2658 LGGTMDDQYGTWQRA

-2687 NDIPLTEEEKKI
+2687 NKPVETEEEKKI
-2699 SSEERSKRAKE
+2699 SSQERSKRARE
-2710 SADKRKTEEIKNMAT
+2710 SAAKRKLDEMDAMSKMTSEELA
-2725 MTDKELIEYL
+2725 EYL
-2735 NSKKK
+2735 KKKKSK